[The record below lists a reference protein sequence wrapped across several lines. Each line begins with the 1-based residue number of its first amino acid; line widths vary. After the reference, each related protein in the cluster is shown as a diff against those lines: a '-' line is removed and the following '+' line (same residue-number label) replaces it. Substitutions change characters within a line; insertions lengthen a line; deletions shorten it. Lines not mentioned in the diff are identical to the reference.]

1 MSPIYTLHDRFRRL
15 PVTDFDRLPLPDG
28 GLCMKRILSL
38 LACIATLGVPAFA
51 ADTPQLQTRDARYHL
66 HTGDVL
72 GITYRYS
79 PEYDATASI
88 QPDGYADFPM
98 LGELKLSG
106 LTVDQARESILAK
119 ANTRLNDPEI
129 SVILKEFEKPFYIV
143 GGEVGAPGR
152 FEIRGPLTA
161 LRAVEIA
168 GGIRETGKANQVLLI
183 HPINETDATTRLI
196 NLKKVMKKGDIS
208 EDAAIQPGDIII
220 VPKTKLAKVEPYVKL
235 ANPGSYGLYVNPT
248 SF

>member
-1 MSPIYTLHDRFRRL
+1 
-15 PVTDFDRLPLPDG
+15 
-28 GLCMKRILSL
+28 MKRAPILLVCMATLSL
-38 LACIATLGVPAFA
+38 HAFPASG
-51 ADTPQLQTRDARYHL
+51 PQLETRDARYHL

-72 GITYRYS
+72 GLTYRYS

-88 QPDGYADFPM
+88 QPDGFVDFPM

-106 LTVDQARESILAK
+106 LTVDQAREAIIAK
-119 ANTRLNDPEI
+119 ANQRLNDPEI
-129 SVILKEFEKPFYIV
+129 SVVLKEFEKPYYVV
-143 GGEVGAPGR
+143 GGEVGSPGR
-152 FEIRGPLTA
+152 YEIRGPLTA

-168 GGIRETGKANQVLLI
+168 GGIRESGKANQVILI

-196 NLKKVMKKGDIS
+196 NLKKIMYKGDIS
-208 EDAAIQPGDIII
+208 EDAAVQPGDIII

-248 SF
+248 QF

>member
-1 MSPIYTLHDRFRRL
+1 
-15 PVTDFDRLPLPDG
+15 
-28 GLCMKRILSL
+28 MKRALPL
-38 LACIATLGVPAFA
+38 LACMATLSLHAFPAA
-51 ADTPQLQTRDARYHL
+51 GPQLETRDSRYHL

-72 GITYRYS
+72 GLTYRYS
-79 PEYDATASI
+79 PEYDATAPI

-106 LTVDQARESILAK
+106 LTVDQAREQILAR
-119 ANTRLNDPEI
+119 ANTRLNEPEI
-129 SVILKEFEKPFYIV
+129 SVILKEFEKPYYIV
-143 GGEVGAPGR
+143 GGEVGTPGR
-152 FEIRGPLTA
+152 YEIRGPLTA

-168 GGIRETGKANQVLLI
+168 GGIRESGKANQVLLI
-183 HPINETDATTRLI
+183 HPISETDATTRLI
-196 NLKKVMKKGDIS
+196 NLKHVMKKGDIS
-208 EDAAIQPGDIII
+208 EDAAIQPGDILI

>member
-1 MSPIYTLHDRFRRL
+1 MRRA
-15 PVTDFDRLPLPDG
+15 LPL
-28 GLCMKRILSL
+28 LVCMAAFSL
-38 LACIATLGVPAFA
+38 HAFPAA
-51 ADTPQLQTRDARYHL
+51 GPQLETRDNRYHL

-72 GITYRYS
+72 GLTYRYS
-79 PEYDATASI
+79 PEYDATAPI

-106 LTVDQARESILAK
+106 LTVDQAREQILAR
-119 ANTRLNDPEI
+119 ANTRLKDPEI
-129 SVILKEFEKPFYIV
+129 SVILKEFEKPYYVV

-152 FEIRGPLTA
+152 YEIRGPLTA

-168 GGIRETGKANQVLLI
+168 GGIRESGKANQVLLI
-183 HPINETDATTRLI
+183 HPISETDATTRLI
-196 NLKKVMKKGDIS
+196 NLKHVMKKGDIS
-208 EDAAIQPGDIII
+208 EDAAIQPGDILI

>member
-1 MSPIYTLHDRFRRL
+1 
-15 PVTDFDRLPLPDG
+15 
-28 GLCMKRILSL
+28 MKRAPVLLVCMATLSL
-38 LACIATLGVPAFA
+38 HAFPASG
-51 ADTPQLQTRDARYHL
+51 PQLETRDTRYHL

-72 GITYRYS
+72 GLTYRYS

-88 QPDGYADFPM
+88 QPDGFVDFPM

-106 LTVDQARESILAK
+106 LTVEQARESITAR
-119 ANTRLNDPEI
+119 ANQRLNEPEI
-129 SVILKEFEKPFYIV
+129 SVVLKEFEKPYYVV
-143 GGEVGAPGR
+143 GGEVGNPGR
-152 FEIRGPLTA
+152 YEIRGPLTA

-168 GGIRETGKANQVLLI
+168 GGVKESGKANQVLLI
-183 HPINETDATTRLI
+183 HPINDTDAATRLI
-196 NLKKVMKKGDIS
+196 NLKKIMNKGDIS

-220 VPKTKLAKVEPYVKL
+220 VPKTRLAKIEPYVKL

>member
-1 MSPIYTLHDRFRRL
+1 
-15 PVTDFDRLPLPDG
+15 
-28 GLCMKRILSL
+28 MKRALTIVVS
-38 LACIATLGVPAFA
+38 IATLGLQAFA
-51 ADTPQLQTRDARYHL
+51 GSGPQLETRDSRYHL

-106 LTVDQARESILAK
+106 LTVDQAKEIILAK
-119 ANTRLNDPEI
+119 ANTRFNDPEI
-129 SVILKEFEKPFYIV
+129 SVILKEFEKPYYIV
-143 GGEVGAPGR
+143 GGEVGSPGR
-152 FEIRGPLTA
+152 YEIRGPLTA

-168 GGIRETGKANQVLLI
+168 GGIRESGKANQVLLI
-183 HPINETDATTRLI
+183 HPISETDATTRII
-196 NLKKVMKKGDIS
+196 NLKQVMKKGDIS
-208 EDAAIQPGDIII
+208 EDAAIQPGDIVI

-235 ANPGSYGLYVNPT
+235 ANPGSYGLYISPT
-248 SF
+248 QF

>member
-1 MSPIYTLHDRFRRL
+1 
-15 PVTDFDRLPLPDG
+15 
-28 GLCMKRILSL
+28 MKRVLSL
-38 LACIATLGVPAFA
+38 LVCMATVGAPAFA

-66 HTGDVL
+66 HSGDVL

-106 LTVDQARESILAK
+106 LTVDQARQRILEK

-129 SVILKEFEKPFYIV
+129 SVILKEFEKPYYIV
-143 GGEVGAPGR
+143 GGEVGTPGR
-152 FEIRGPLTA
+152 YEIRGPLTA

-168 GGIRETGKANQVLLI
+168 GGIRESGKANQVLLI

-196 NLKKVMKKGDIS
+196 NIKKIMKKGDIS
-208 EDAAIQPGDIII
+208 EDAAIQAGDIII
-220 VPKTKLAKVEPYVKL
+220 VPKTRLAKVEPYVKL

-248 SF
+248 QF

>member
-1 MSPIYTLHDRFRRL
+1 MAAFSVHAF
-15 PVTDFDRLPLPDG
+15 
-28 GLCMKRILSL
+28 
-38 LACIATLGVPAFA
+38 PAA
-51 ADTPQLQTRDARYHL
+51 GPQLETRDNRYHL

-72 GITYRYS
+72 GLTYRYS
-79 PEYDATASI
+79 PEYDATAPI

-106 LTVDQARESILAK
+106 LTVDQAREQILAR
-119 ANTRLNDPEI
+119 ANTRLKDPEI
-129 SVILKEFEKPFYIV
+129 SVILKEFEKPYYVV
-143 GGEVGAPGR
+143 GGEVGTPGR
-152 FEIRGPLTA
+152 YEIRGPLTA

-168 GGIRETGKANQVLLI
+168 GGIRESGKANQVLLI
-183 HPINETDATTRLI
+183 HPISETDATTRLI
-196 NLKKVMKKGDIS
+196 NLKHVMKKGDIS
-208 EDAAIQPGDIII
+208 EDAAIQPGDILI

>member
-1 MSPIYTLHDRFRRL
+1 MRRA
-15 PVTDFDRLPLPDG
+15 LPL
-28 GLCMKRILSL
+28 LVYMAAFSL
-38 LACIATLGVPAFA
+38 HAFPAA
-51 ADTPQLQTRDARYHL
+51 GPQLETRDNRYHL

-72 GITYRYS
+72 GLTYRYS
-79 PEYDATASI
+79 PEYDATAPI

-106 LTVDQARESILAK
+106 LTVDQAREQILAR
-119 ANTRLNDPEI
+119 ANTRLKDPEI
-129 SVILKEFEKPFYIV
+129 SVILKEFEKPYYIV
-143 GGEVGAPGR
+143 GGEVGTPGR
-152 FEIRGPLTA
+152 YEIRGPLTA

-168 GGIRETGKANQVLLI
+168 GGIRESGKANQVLLI
-183 HPINETDATTRLI
+183 HPISETDATTRLI
-196 NLKKVMKKGDIS
+196 NLKHVMKKGDIS
-208 EDAAIQPGDIII
+208 EDAAIQPGDILI

>member
-1 MSPIYTLHDRFRRL
+1 
-15 PVTDFDRLPLPDG
+15 
-28 GLCMKRILSL
+28 MKRL
-38 LACIATLGVPAFA
+38 LTVLVCIATLGLHAF
-51 ADTPQLQTRDARYHL
+51 PQSKPLLEKRDSRYHL

-72 GITYRYS
+72 GLTYRYS
-79 PEYDATASI
+79 PEYDATATV

-106 LTVDQARESILAK
+106 LTVDQARESILAE
-119 ANTRLNDPEI
+119 ANKRLNDPEI
-129 SVILKEFEKPFYIV
+129 SVILKEFEKPYYIV
-143 GGEVGAPGR
+143 GGEVGTPGR
-152 FEIRGPLTA
+152 YEIRGPLTA

-183 HPINETDATTRLI
+183 HPISETDATTRLI
-196 NLKKVMKKGDIS
+196 NLKKIMNKGDIS
-208 EDAAIQPGDIII
+208 EDAPIQPGDIVI
-220 VPKTKLAKVEPYVKL
+220 VPKTKLAKIEPYVKL

>member
-1 MSPIYTLHDRFRRL
+1 
-15 PVTDFDRLPLPDG
+15 
-28 GLCMKRILSL
+28 MKRALTIVVS
-38 LACIATLGVPAFA
+38 IAALGLQAFA
-51 ADTPQLQTRDARYHL
+51 ASGPQLETRDSRYHL

-106 LTVDQARESILAK
+106 LTVDQAKEAILAK
-119 ANTRLNDPEI
+119 ANTRFNDPEI
-129 SVILKEFEKPFYIV
+129 SVILKEFEKPYYIV
-143 GGEVGAPGR
+143 GGEVGSPGR
-152 FEIRGPLTA
+152 YEIRGPLTA

-168 GGIRETGKANQVLLI
+168 GGIRESGKANQVLLI
-183 HPINETDATTRLI
+183 HPISETDATTRII
-196 NLKKVMKKGDIS
+196 NLKQVMKKGDIS
-208 EDAAIQPGDIII
+208 EDAAIQPGDIVI

-235 ANPGSYGLYVNPT
+235 ANPGSYGLYISPT
-248 SF
+248 QF

>member
-1 MSPIYTLHDRFRRL
+1 MRRA
-15 PVTDFDRLPLPDG
+15 LPL
-28 GLCMKRILSL
+28 LVCMAAFSL
-38 LACIATLGVPAFA
+38 HAFPAA
-51 ADTPQLQTRDARYHL
+51 GPQLETRDNRYHL

-72 GITYRYS
+72 GLTYRYS
-79 PEYDATASI
+79 PEYDATAPI

-106 LTVDQARESILAK
+106 LTVDQAREQILAR
-119 ANTRLNDPEI
+119 ANTRLKDPEI
-129 SVILKEFEKPFYIV
+129 SVILKEFEKPYYIV
-143 GGEVGAPGR
+143 GGEVGTPGR
-152 FEIRGPLTA
+152 YEIRGPLTA

-168 GGIRETGKANQVLLI
+168 GGIRESGKANQVLLI
-183 HPINETDATTRLI
+183 HPISETDATTRLI
-196 NLKKVMKKGDIS
+196 NLKHVMKKGDIS
-208 EDAAIQPGDIII
+208 EDAAIQPGDILI